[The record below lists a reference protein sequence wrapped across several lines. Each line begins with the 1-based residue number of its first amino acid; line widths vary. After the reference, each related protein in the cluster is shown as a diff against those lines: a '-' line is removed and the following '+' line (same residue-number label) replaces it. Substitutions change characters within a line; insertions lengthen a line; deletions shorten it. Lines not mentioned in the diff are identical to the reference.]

1 MIRNVYIVDDDDL
14 IRTTLTRLLMV
25 DWALV
30 CRGYASGDLF
40 LAEAPE
46 LESGVVLLDFRMPGS
61 DGADVLRA
69 MQEMPAHK
77 FAVIVATGEG
87 DTPLAVKMMKLGA
100 VDFIEKPYEVDA
112 LKQVVDAAFTH
123 LAQDQ
128 SAANHVSAAQAKIAD
143 LSPRERDVLVGL
155 IAGQANKVI
164 AHTLDISPRTVEV
177 YRANLMDKLSVTSLP
192 AALRI
197 AFTAGLI
204 PLAF

>member
-1 MIRNVYIVDDDDL
+1 
-14 IRTTLTRLLMV
+14 MV

-30 CRGYASGDLF
+30 CRGFASGDLF
-40 LAEAPE
+40 LAEAPD
-46 LESGVVLLDFRMPGS
+46 LASGVVLLDFRMPGS
-61 DGADVLRA
+61 DGADVLSA
-69 MQEMPAHK
+69 LGTMPDK

-87 DTPLAVKMMKLGA
+87 DIKLAVTMMKLGA
-100 VDFIEKPYEVDA
+100 VDFIEKPYEIDA
-112 LKQVVDAAFTH
+112 LMQGVDAAFIH
-123 LAQDQ
+123 LARDQ
-128 SAANHVSAAQAKIAD
+128 SAANQVSAAQAKIAG

-164 AHTLDISPRTVEV
+164 AHNLDISPRTVEV
-177 YRANLMDKLSVTSLP
+177 YRSNLMDKLAVSSLP